1 MIPFNKSYFVVPNK
15 LIAGEIPS
23 SMEEQAN
30 KEKLLGIKNANIKAV
45 INLMEA
51 DEKDHYGNLFVDY
64 EPTLLSYKIEVT
76 RFSITDMDV
85 PSPFQMMK
93 ILNQINQFNKQGKI
107 VYIHCWGGL
116 GRTGTVVGCYLL
128 QNKLASVDNVFN
140 VINKL
145 KDSSG
150 LKDFDS
156 PQTTA
161 QKEFILDWI

>member
-1 MIPFNKSYFVVPNK
+1 MIPFEKSYYVVPNK
-15 LIAGEIPS
+15 LIAGEIPTS
-23 SMEEQAN
+23 IIEQVN
-30 KEKLLGIKNANIKAV
+30 KEKLFGIKNANIKAV

-51 DEKDHYGNLFVDY
+51 DEKDHYGNLFIDY

-76 RFSITDMDV
+76 RFPITDMDI

-128 QNKLASVDNVFN
+128 QNRLASVDNVFN

-145 KDSSG
+145 KGSSG
-150 LKDFDS
+150 LEAFES

>member
-1 MIPFNKSYFVVPNK
+1 
-15 LIAGEIPS
+15 
-23 SMEEQAN
+23 
-30 KEKLLGIKNANIKAV
+30 
-45 INLMEA
+45 
-51 DEKDHYGNLFVDY
+51 
-64 EPTLLSYKIEVT
+64 
-76 RFSITDMDV
+76 MDV

-107 VYIHCWGGL
+107 VYLHCWGGL